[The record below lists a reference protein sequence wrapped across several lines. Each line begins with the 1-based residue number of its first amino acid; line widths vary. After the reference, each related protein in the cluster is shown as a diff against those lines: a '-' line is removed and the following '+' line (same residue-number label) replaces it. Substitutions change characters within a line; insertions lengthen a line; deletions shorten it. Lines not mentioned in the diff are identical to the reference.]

1 VDWVW
6 DWDWDGLDLCAGLFY
21 EHCFAMLIIITTNP
35 VPDSW
40 RKSIKSQWLVYD
52 DVKYW

>member
-1 VDWVW
+1 MHTNTRDTQVSDSLNRVNTTV
-6 DWDWDGLDLCAGLFY
+6 
-21 EHCFAMLIIITTNP
+21 IIITTNP